1 MITIDTDTPLKY
13 REAYRAYGVLKR
25 EGSKIFLRDL
35 DSFAPKETAKL
46 DYVKQMGVTAERI
59 ARAAGRTDEIRK

>member
-1 MITIDTDTPLKY
+1 MITLDTDTPLRY

-25 EGSKIFLRDL
+25 EGTKILLRDL

-46 DYVKQMGVTAERI
+46 EYVKRMGVSAERI
-59 ARAAGRTDEIRK
+59 ARAAGRGHEAG

>member
-1 MITIDTDTPLKY
+1 MDIDTPLKY

-35 DSFAPKETAKL
+35 DQFAPKETAKL
-46 DYVKQMGVTAERI
+46 DYVKRMGVTAERI
-59 ARAAGRTDEIRK
+59 ARAAGRPSDGKE